1 VELALYDVVGSKC
14 CCGGVELFQVYK
26 GKYACRSRKGYVPE
40 FSRSFGGIAGEGRV
54 FGFCTGY
61 RRNKDDD

>member
-1 VELALYDVVGSKC
+1 
-14 CCGGVELFQVYK
+14 VYK